1 MQLLIVQ
8 PNWCS
13 KIEVWCFYREFL
25 FHGMR
30 SSTHQSANMYS
41 FNSFIKDK
49 SQRAHRASR
58 QSARDKCKWWTSNN
72 SKILPH
78 IAKKKRARWR
88 PQKKTHTIHNRFSIV
103 WCDYCGSILLRPF
116 ILFRFF
122 FKSSFCLRFVSFN
135 AIGAPYNV
143 EPGRTLSYAKDGIH
157 IIHFNVSQMC

>member
-13 KIEVWCFYREFL
+13 KNEVWCFYREFF

-88 PQKKTHTIHNRFSIV
+88 PQKKLIQYTIDSRLYDVIIVVRF
-103 WCDYCGSILLRPF
+103 CCGR
-116 ILFRFF
+116 LFY
-122 FKSSFCLRFVSFN
+122 FVSFLN
-135 AIGAPYNV
+135 L
-143 EPGRTLSYAKDGIH
+143 LSVC
-157 IIHFNVSQMC
+157 VSFPSMR